1 MIHLYEIETTA
12 PLRYPVQIDQHNKIT
27 RIIRS
32 IKPQAGLLKVT
43 PTSGQR
49 VAVNA
54 TAWFNLSFLSCN
66 LMGKKGGSS
75 WLTAVKRAFRSPTKE
90 SDKRTT
96 GTGQDQEED
105 EEKKRE
111 KRRWLFR
118 KPSNQ
123 EIVTQ
128 HNLSKAGHV
137 NAFTD
142 GGGGDGALADHVSA
156 AGAAEQRHAI
166 AVAVATAAAAEATV
180 ATAQAAVEVTRLT
193 RPSYHPREHY
203 AAIVIQTAF
212 RGYLA
217 RRALR
222 ALKGLVKLQALV
234 RGHNVRKQ
242 AKMTLRC
249 MQALVRVQARVLDQ
263 RLRLSHEGSRK
274 SAFSDTNSV
283 LESRYL
289 QDISDRKSMSRDG
302 SSIADDWDDRP
313 HTIEEVKAMLQRR
326 KEAAF
331 KREKTLSQAFSQQI
345 RRNGR
350 SPSMGNEGELHE
362 RPQWLDHWMPSK
374 PWDNSSRARASTDH
388 RDPVKTVEIDTSQ
401 PHSYLAPNFRRTN
414 QNQNQYHQ
422 HQRPNST
429 NNGVTNSAPSPLHK
443 AHQTAPLYHSPITP
457 SPSKTRPLQVRSA
470 SPRCVRE
477 DRSCNSSQ
485 TPSLRSNYFYNGN
498 LNQHGIR
505 GGASVSSNG
514 TATLPNY
521 MAATESAK
529 ARLRS
534 QSAPRQRPS
543 TPERDRVGSARKRL
557 SYPAPDPYG
566 VGIGYGGVGYGHGLR
581 SPSFKSQSGSRFGG
595 LVDQQSNYSSC
606 CTDSFGGE
614 ISPSSTSDLRR
625 GVREHLREFKWEFVK
640 SFSYLSSDGMRGS
653 GLPEIG
659 RGRLWHLRVISKR
672 WCDIDL

>member
-1 MIHLYEIETTA
+1 
-12 PLRYPVQIDQHNKIT
+12 
-27 RIIRS
+27 
-32 IKPQAGLLKVT
+32 
-43 PTSGQR
+43 
-49 VAVNA
+49 
-54 TAWFNLSFLSCN
+54 
-66 LMGKKGGSS
+66 MGKKGGSS

-90 SDKRTT
+90 SDKRAS
-96 GTGQDQEED
+96 GAGHEQDED
-105 EEKKRE
+105 EEKKRG

-118 KPSNQ
+118 KPPNQ
-123 EIVTQ
+123 ETATQ
-128 HNLSKAGHV
+128 ENLSKAGNV
-137 NAFTD
+137 RASP
-142 GGGGDGALADHVSA
+142 GGGGGAPTDHVS
-156 AGAAEQRHAI
+156 AAEQRHAI
-166 AVAVATAAAAEATV
+166 PVAVATEAAV
-180 ATAQAAVEVTRLT
+180 ATAQAAEVAWLT

-234 RGHNVRKQ
+234 RGHKVRKR

-249 MQALVRVQARVLDQ
+249 MQALARVQARVLDQ
-263 RLRLSHEGSRK
+263 RVRLSHEGSRK

-289 QDISDRKSMSRDG
+289 QDISDRKSMSRES

-313 HTIEEVKAMLQRR
+313 RTIEEVKAMLQRR

-345 RRNGR
+345 WRNGR
-350 SPSMGNEGELHE
+350 NPSNGNEDELKE
-362 RPQWLDHWMPSK
+362 RPQWLDQWMPAK
-374 PWDNSSRARASTDH
+374 PWDNRSRARASTDQ
-388 RDPVKTVEIDTSQ
+388 RDPIKTVEIDTSQ
-401 PHSYLAPNFRRTN
+401 PYSYLVPNFRRTN
-414 QNQNQYHQ
+414 QNQHHQ
-422 HQRPNST
+422 HQRSNSS
-429 NNGVTNSAPSPLHK
+429 NNGATHSAPSPLHR
-443 AHQTAPLYHSPITP
+443 AHQTVPLHHSPITP

-470 SPRCVRE
+470 SPRCARE

-485 TPSLRSNYFYNGN
+485 TPSLRSNYFYNGS

-514 TATLPNY
+514 NATLPNY

-543 TPERDRVGSARKRL
+543 TPERDRAGSARKRL
-557 SYPAPDPYG
+557 SYPAPDPCD
-566 VGIGYGGVGYGHGLR
+566 VGIVYGGAGYGHGLR
-581 SPSFKSQSGSRFGG
+581 SPSFKSVCGSRLGG
-595 LVDQQSNYSSC
+595 LEQQSNYSSC

-614 ISPSSTSDLRR
+614 LSPSSTNDLRR
-625 GVREHLREFKWEFVK
+625 WLR
-640 SFSYLSSDGMRGS
+640 
-653 GLPEIG
+653 
-659 RGRLWHLRVISKR
+659 
-672 WCDIDL
+672 